1 MVCHYCWPFFF
12 VPGSFVVQCWQ
23 SVKMYFWPSNEDS
36 CPAVHHACCWPC
48 TRVLLLRLMHLSV
61 LFRNSLVKDW
71 GMEESWHST
80 LMGSEQGAHCGSWP
94 WEDEVLGKHVISELF
109 RLHISV
115 IADNIA
121 QPKWWIYCGESARL
135 SFFLFFFLNLVRSLR
150 FISVLLISHWV
161 LCTWRI
167 KAVERALETEAGHR
181 KQVWFVP
188 VPQKLDLKT
197 NTCV

>member
-1 MVCHYCWPFFF
+1 
-12 VPGSFVVQCWQ
+12 
-23 SVKMYFWPSNEDS
+23 MYFWPSNEDS

-135 SFFLFFFLNLVRSLR
+135 SFFLFFFKLSKKSEIYLSTANFPLGV
-150 FISVLLISHWV
+150 VY
-161 LCTWRI
+161 
-167 KAVERALETEAGHR
+167 LEDKGSGEGTGDWSWA
-181 KQVWFVP
+181 
-188 VPQKLDLKT
+188 
-197 NTCV
+197 